1 MQAKL
6 KMKMDSEENR
16 DLYAFWKDLIYK
28 ELVKEDA
35 VILNLASKEYSKIV
49 EPYLTEKN
57 SFITCV
63 FGELKENKVLVKGT
77 QAKMARGEMVRWLAE
92 NQIEKIE
99 EVREFQGLGYQYST
113 LYSTTDKL
121 VFLKEKEVLE
131 HEF

>member
-1 MQAKL
+1 
-6 KMKMDSEENR
+6 
-16 DLYAFWKDLIYK
+16 
-28 ELVKEDA
+28 
-35 VILNLASKEYSKIV
+35 
-49 EPYLTEKN
+49 
-57 SFITCV
+57 
-63 FGELKENKVLVKGT
+63 
-77 QAKMARGEMVRWLAE
+77 MARGEMVRWLAE